1 MTKQIKLIFI
11 AMVLS
16 SLTILSSCS
25 TIERGKKLN
34 GQSLEDAP
42 SQSIAHVNADIFGY
56 YLFNTVPLI
65 TGDPNNPFSTKI
77 FVNTVKPET
86 VVSMLTNESKKIGAS
101 KTTNIKVE
109 MEETGVMTL
118 WIFWYK
124 DAQASGNAIK

>member
-1 MTKQIKLIFI
+1 MRKQMKSIFI
-11 AMVLS
+11 ILALS
-16 SLTILSSCS
+16 SLAALTSCS
-25 TIERGKKLN
+25 TVERGKNLN

-65 TGDPNNPFSTKI
+65 TGDPKNPFSTKI

-86 VVSMLTNESKKIGAS
+86 VISMLTNESKKLGAS
-101 KTTNIKVE
+101 KTTDIKVE
-109 MEETGVMTL
+109 MEETGAMTL

-124 DAQASGNAIK
+124 DVQASGNAIK